1 MLERDI
7 KMDLILGN
15 HDVYYKN
22 TNEVN
27 APELLLFESDNIN
40 IISEPTVKEYDG
52 IPLALVPG

>member
-7 KMDLILGN
+7 TMDLILGN

-52 IPLALVPG
+52 ILSHLFHG